1 MTKKK
6 AAISI
11 TIDHHLYDWLRVQP
25 QKMSAVINTILA
37 KHVANH
43 MIEDEKFMAS
53 LRARSVPGLCVG
65 CSGPLVVGSGNK
77 VTCKNRCWDVN
88 S

>member
-25 QKMSAVINTILA
+25 QKMSAIINTILA

-43 MIEDEKFMAS
+43 MVEDQEFMQE
-53 LRARSVPGLCVG
+53 LRARNKRCAQWRMGG
-65 CSGPLVVGSGNK
+65 CGICSI
-77 VTCKNRCWDVN
+77 CEVN
-88 S
+88 YDGINLGQ